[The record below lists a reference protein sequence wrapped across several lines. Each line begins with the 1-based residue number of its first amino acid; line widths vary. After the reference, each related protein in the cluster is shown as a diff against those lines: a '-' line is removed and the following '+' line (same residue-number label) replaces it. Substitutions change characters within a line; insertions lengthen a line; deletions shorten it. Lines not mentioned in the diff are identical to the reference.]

1 MVFLSQLW
9 KTHVLLPAGK
19 EKNTPAV
26 KFQFCSVIQ
35 TRMKMYYLSLG
46 SIYLSP
52 RISEHMME
60 CMSVSL
66 TVRFFWR
73 EDMPL
78 RKLRYGKKLQE
89 SDLSIFSQ
97 VLFLNS
103 SEYNFKLLMGLLIIS
118 CPNKILKFLQV
129 SSFFN
134 NSYTRIYF

>member
-1 MVFLSQLW
+1 
-9 KTHVLLPAGK
+9 
-19 EKNTPAV
+19 
-26 KFQFCSVIQ
+26 
-35 TRMKMYYLSLG
+35 
-46 SIYLSP
+46 
-52 RISEHMME
+52 
-60 CMSVSL
+60 
-66 TVRFFWR
+66 
-73 EDMPL
+73 MPL